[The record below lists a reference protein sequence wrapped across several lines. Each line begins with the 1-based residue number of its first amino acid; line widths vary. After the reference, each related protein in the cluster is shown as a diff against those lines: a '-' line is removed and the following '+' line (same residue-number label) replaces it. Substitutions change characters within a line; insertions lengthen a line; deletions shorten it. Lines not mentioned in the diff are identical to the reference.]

1 MVTRMLDNRET
12 NSRDFDNESENGR
25 EWEMKRRRRKE
36 REKYPVATSL
46 VTKNVGFFFQN
57 RKF

>member
-36 REKYPVATSL
+36 REKYPVSTSL
-46 VTKNVGFFFQN
+46 VTKNVGFFQN